1 MNRFLLA
8 IALTFAACA
17 VHAQQS
23 EIFAPDGKAIKGYDV
38 VAFFKE
44 AKPVPGADS
53 LKYSYK
59 GSDWLFASRDHLEA
73 FKANPDMYVPQYG
86 GYCAYGTSQGHKAP
100 TEADTWTIVGDKL
113 YFNYNMKVKNS
124 WSKNREALI
133 EKADMQ
139 WPSLKDKA
147 E

>member
-1 MNRFLLA
+1 MRKLMLA
-8 IALTFAACA
+8 TAFMLVAWGSY
-17 VHAQQS
+17 AQKS
-23 EIFAPDGKAIKGYDV
+23 EIFAPGGKAIKGYDV

-44 AKPVPGADS
+44 AGPVAGADS
-53 LKYSYK
+53 LTYRYK
-59 GSDWLFASRDHLEA
+59 DADWLFANRANLEA
-73 FKANPDMYVPQYG
+73 FKADPEKYLPQYG

-100 TEADTWTIVGDKL
+100 TEAETWTITADKL

-124 WSKNREALI
+124 WSKKREELI

-139 WPSLKDKA
+139 WPQIKDKA